1 MKSQV
6 FDLVDEMR
14 IIQRIFQFLTLI
26 DHVID
31 KPSAMSFI
39 SQYSIYLLD
48 AAVFSDWQNQ
58 GYGWWYDGIG
68 LHVGGHLREVAA
80 EEPASSV
87 GKADV
92 FLFFDVRHDEAKTVL

>member
-1 MKSQV
+1 MIDFVCNSFRWQRQFLMKSQV

-48 AAVFSDWQNQ
+48 AAVFSD
-58 GYGWWYDGIG
+58 
-68 LHVGGHLREVAA
+68 
-80 EEPASSV
+80 
-87 GKADV
+87 
-92 FLFFDVRHDEAKTVL
+92 